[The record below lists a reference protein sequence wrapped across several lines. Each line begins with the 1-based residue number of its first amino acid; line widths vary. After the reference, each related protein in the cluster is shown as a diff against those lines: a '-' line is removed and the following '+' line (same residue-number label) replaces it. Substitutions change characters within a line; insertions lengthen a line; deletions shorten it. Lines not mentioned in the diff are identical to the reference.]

1 LLPSYCLQTIICEKL
16 SESFSA
22 LFEKMSDSEVI
33 SAIENAA
40 EAAMNTYPYTREIKI
55 SVSSDKFEI

>member
-1 LLPSYCLQTIICEKL
+1 
-16 SESFSA
+16 
-22 LFEKMSDSEVI
+22 VI

-40 EAAMNTYPYTREIKI
+40 EATTNTLICTREIKI

>member
-1 LLPSYCLQTIICEKL
+1 
-16 SESFSA
+16 
-22 LFEKMSDSEVI
+22 MSDSEVI

-55 SVSSDKFEI
+55 SVSSDKFEIWCKQKKVVTITEKVVNS